1 MYCATPARA
10 ATVHHYAEVAGIEA
24 SSSYRKHVGM
34 SHAIVSALRQGVTVV
49 ARSCDEVRS
58 RNRGTQSHKGSSA
71 EKRCTIWKERDP
83 GRRWSPLRRG
93 VTLLHLPLLGSV
105 TVAYCR
111 PWSIRLEPC
120 LVPATFR
127 KGVVAAAERT
137 EHTLSSL
144 AGRPCAEPG
153 SLQTRGCRL
162 VVQCRTRKL
171 KT

>member
-1 MYCATPARA
+1 MRCAAEIGAHRVTKDRQPKSDARYGRKEIPGGDGA
-10 ATVHHYAEVAGIEA
+10 HCEEV
-24 SSSYRKHVGM
+24 
-34 SHAIVSALRQGVTVV
+34 SHCYT
-49 ARSCDEVRS
+49 
-58 RNRGTQSHKGSSA
+58 
-71 EKRCTIWKERDP
+71 
-83 GRRWSPLRRG
+83 
-93 VTLLHLPLLGSV
+93 LPLLGSV